1 MLYYGPEAQGC
12 CPVISIVMYITTEAT
27 VKRWILDNR
36 EKIHIYNAVRY
47 RVSKKAHSHK
57 TVHHKSIQNKRM
69 LGVHS
74 NQSEHRLLKLLA
86 ERF

>member
-36 EKIHIYNAVRY
+36 EKNPHLQC

>member
-1 MLYYGPEAQGC
+1 MDTGQQG
-12 CPVISIVMYITTEAT
+12 
-27 VKRWILDNR
+27 K
-36 EKIHIYNAVRY
+36 KIHIYNAVRY
-47 RVSKKAHSHK
+47 RVSKKKKAHSHK
-57 TVHHKSIQNKRM
+57 TVHYKSIQNKRM

>member
-36 EKIHIYNAVRY
+36 EKIHIYNAGY
-47 RVSKKAHSHK
+47 RKKHIHK

-74 NQSEHRLLKLLA
+74 NQSEHTLLKLLA